1 MPLIEKIGFGT
12 GDMALNVVISSMMLI
27 ITYFYTDIFGLKPM
41 DLAALFVT
49 VKVVGAI
56 SDLIMGQITD
66 RFSFKSGRYRPWLL
80 LLAVPYGITI
90 YFTFM
95 TPDWDY
101 DAKLLWAYS
110 TYILVTLI
118 TSGVGVSYISLPGVI
133 TTNPQE
139 RLSANGYRLFFAKIG
154 ALLVTSGVPL
164 LAEKWG
170 DVNPAVGYQSAMA
183 VMALIGVLMFAFCAL
198 TVKEVVRH
206 PNQQQNIFEQLAV
219 LMRNDQWLVLAGVC
233 ITGTVGYV
241 LRGSVAMYYAI
252 YYLGMGKAE
261 AGTFMSVGVFA
272 AIAAMVASTWI
283 TKTYCKVKLFRY
295 SQVLVAVISVAMYFM
310 VQPGEVMLA
319 MVFYFLLSFVV
330 DLHAPVF
337 WSAIPETVDYGQ
349 VRTGERVAGFAFGGI
364 SVCQKAGMAI
374 GGALVGILFTY
385 YGYVANQVQ
394 TPEATQGI
402 ALMVTVIP
410 GFFHFLMGGLMF
422 LYRINDPYYE
432 TVKTEMRTLGYATH

>member
-1 MPLIEKIGFGT
+1 MPLIEKIGFGS

-27 ITYFYTDIFGLKPM
+27 ITYFYTDVFGLKPEH
-41 DLAALFVT
+41 LAALFVT

-66 RFSFKSGRYRPWLL
+66 RFTFNSGRYRPWLL

-118 TSGVGVSYISLPGVI
+118 TSGVGVSYISLPAVI
-133 TTNPQE
+133 TTDPKE

-154 ALLVTSGVPL
+154 ALAVTSGVPL
-164 LAEKWG
+164 LGEAWG
-170 DVNPAVGYQSAMA
+170 GGNKAAGYQAAMA
-183 VMALIGVLMFAFCAL
+183 LMAAIGAIMFIFCAL

-206 PNQQQNIFEQLAV
+206 PNQRNNIIEQLKV
-219 LMRNDQWLVLAGVC
+219 LVRNDQWLVLASVC
-233 ITGTVGYV
+233 VTGTIGYV
-241 LRGSVAMYYAI
+241 LRNSVAMYYAI
-252 YYLGMGKAE
+252 YYLGMSPAE
-261 AGTFMSVGVFA
+261 ASSFMGVGVAA
-272 AIAAMVASTWI
+272 AIVAMIASTWI
-283 TKTYCKVKLFRY
+283 TKSYCKIKLFRY
-295 SQVLVAVISVAMYFM
+295 TQIAVAIISVAMYYM
-310 VQPGEVMLA
+310 VQPGEIMLA
-319 MVFYFLLSFVV
+319 LVLYFLLSFVV

-374 GGALVGILFTY
+374 GGALVGILLTY
-385 YGYVANQVQ
+385 YGYVANQPQ
-394 TPEATQGI
+394 TEAATQGI
-402 ALMVTVIP
+402 ALMLTVIP
-410 GFFHFLMGGLMF
+410 GFFHFLMGALMF
-422 LYRINDPYYE
+422 AYRINDPYYE
-432 TVKTEMRTLGYATH
+432 TVKAEMRTLGYAAH